1 MSRKIA
7 LPTEE
12 QVRQAM
18 GELAAE
24 ASATGR
30 RPTVLGLARRFG
42 LANATFW
49 RHFPDIANEV
59 RHAATRTREEADPPG
74 ASHYE
79 ELKNKNAE
87 LRRANTD
94 LTEHLALAV
103 ANIQRLTLDNHLLRE
118 ALETTRKVTRLPSR
132 PGIS

>member
-59 RHAATRTREEADPPG
+59 RHATRTRVGADPPG
-74 ASHYE
+74 ASRYE

-118 ALETTRKVTRLPSR
+118 ALETTQKVTRLPSR

>member
-59 RHAATRTREEADPPG
+59 RHATRTREGADPPG
-74 ASHYE
+74 ASRYE
-79 ELKNKNAE
+79 ELKNENAE

-103 ANIQRLTLDNHLLRE
+103 ANIQRLTLDNRLLRE
-118 ALETTRKVTRLPSR
+118 ALETTQKVTRLPSR

>member
-1 MSRKIA
+1 VSRKIA

-59 RHAATRTREEADPPG
+59 RHATRTREGTDPPG

-118 ALETTRKVTRLPSR
+118 ALETTQKVTRLPSR